1 MAESETE
8 WPLFTGALSFTLRAP
23 DQEDAEKRMREMV
36 GAAKSIT
43 PQEFALE
50 VKASV
55 VETPIRP

>member
-1 MAESETE
+1 MGEPGAE

-23 DQEDAEKRMREMV
+23 DQADAEKRMREMV
-36 GAAKSIT
+36 GAAKSVT
-43 PQEFALE
+43 PEDHALE